1 MPLHQ
6 KLLTALLI
14 LLTGM
19 LLGVL
24 LMTMRGSWI
33 PPERVQ
39 VRYTDITRSSES
51 SESVSRD
58 MDSEMRI
65 FNPSHVFSDIAR
77 RVIPAVVYIE
87 TEIAM
92 QQAVPDD
99 EDHRFENQFWDRF
112 LPRRRAQSIGS
123 GVLISNDGHILT
135 NHHVIEGAG
144 KQILVLTHDR
154 KQYKARVVGSDPSTD
169 LAVIKIETSNT
180 QPIVIGNSDNV
191 NVGDWVMAVGNPFRL
206 RSTVTAG
213 IVSAIGRDVDII
225 MDRMRIESFIQT
237 DAAIN
242 RGNSGGALVNTMGE
256 LIGINT
262 AIASESGSYQGYGFA
277 VPVNMAMKIGQDMI
291 EYGTVQRAFLGVEI
305 SSVDYDQARRFGLS
319 RVSGVEV
326 RNIVPQG
333 SGDLGGL
340 KRGDVILS
348 VNEYPVDAANRLQER
363 IALMRPGDEVV
374 LDVWRN
380 KNEITLSFPL
390 FGLDD
395 DAIREW
401 ADATV
406 PQPPERMEFDDDSE
420 TGVPQKSFDD
430 GFTLAELAV
439 LEDLPRYELVVIRV
453 QAGSAAE
460 QAGLQPEDIVTHLEN
475 EPVESI
481 GEFAAEWDKRK
492 NHEKITVRVQRNT
505 GTESLIIQRLQ

>member
-6 KLLTALLI
+6 KLLTGFLI
-14 LLTGM
+14 LLSGM

-24 LMTMRGSWI
+24 LMILRGSWI
-33 PPERVQ
+33 PPERVE
-39 VRYTDITRSSES
+39 VRYTEVLRSTDSSATGIDSDIHTFS
-51 SESVSRD
+51 
-58 MDSEMRI
+58 
-65 FNPSHVFSDIAR
+65 PSLVFSGIAQ
-77 RVIPAVVYIE
+77 RVIPSVVYIE
-87 TEIAM
+87 TEISK
-92 QQAVPDD
+92 QQAAPDD
-99 EDHRFENQFWDRF
+99 DNHRFENQFWDRF

-123 GVLISNDGHILT
+123 GVLISRDGYILT

-144 KQILVLTHDR
+144 KHILVLTHDR
-154 KQYKARVVGSDPSTD
+154 KQHSATVVGADPSTD
-169 LAVIKIETSNT
+169 LAVIKIETSDA
-180 QPIVIGNSDNV
+180 QPIIIGNSDNV

-262 AIASESGSYQGYGFA
+262 AIASESGTYQGYGFA

-291 EYGTVQRAFLGVEI
+291 EHGSVQRAFLGVEI
-305 SSVDYDQARRFGLS
+305 SSVDYDQARRHGLN

-340 KRGDVILS
+340 KRGDVILR
-348 VNEYPVDAANRLQER
+348 VNDYPVDAANRLQER
-363 IALMRPGDEVV
+363 IALMRPGEEVT

-380 KNEITLSFPL
+380 NDEITLRFPL
-390 FGLDD
+390 LGLDD

-401 ADATV
+401 AGTV
-406 PQPPERMEFDDDSE
+406 VPEPPERMEFDE
-420 TGVPQKSFDD
+420 NQEQGVPQKTYDA

-439 LEDLPRYELVVIRV
+439 LENSMRNELVVIGV
-453 QAGSAAE
+453 QSGSAADR
-460 QAGLQPEDIVTHLEN
+460 AGLQAEDVITQLDDTSVVSLNDFSDEWQKSKGRDEITIEIKRNANAVTIV
-475 EPVESI
+475 
-481 GEFAAEWDKRK
+481 
-492 NHEKITVRVQRNT
+492 
-505 GTESLIIQRLQ
+505 IQRTE

>member
-1 MPLHQ
+1 MQLHQ
-6 KLLTALLI
+6 KILTGLLI

-19 LLGVL
+19 LMGVL
-24 LMTMRGSWI
+24 LMTLRSSWM
-33 PPERVQ
+33 PPERVE
-39 VRYTDITRSSES
+39 VRYTDVMRNSETV
-51 SESVSRD
+51 VSDTTGFTPDRH
-58 MDSEMRI
+58 M
-65 FNPSHVFSDIAR
+65 FNPSHVFSNIAQQ
-77 RVIPAVVYIE
+77 VVPSVVYIE
-87 TEIAM
+87 TEIPV

-99 EDHRFENQFWDRF
+99 ENHRFENQFWDRF

-123 GVLISNDGHILT
+123 GVLISRDGYILT

-154 KQYKARVVGSDPSTD
+154 RQYKAKVIGTDPSTD
-169 LAVIKIETSNT
+169 LAVIKIETSEA
-180 QPIVIGNSDNV
+180 QPIVIGNSDRV

-262 AIASESGSYQGYGFA
+262 AIASESGTYQGYGFA

-291 EYGTVQRAFLGVEI
+291 EFGKVQRAFLGVEI
-305 SSVDYDQARRFGLS
+305 TSIDFEQARRYGMS
-319 RVSGVEV
+319 SVSGVEV

-333 SGDLGGL
+333 SGDRGGL
-340 KRGDVILS
+340 KRGDVILR
-348 VNEYPVDAANRLQER
+348 VNDYPVDAANRLQER
-363 IALMRPGDEVV
+363 IALLRPGEEVT

-380 KNEITLSFPL
+380 NDEVQLRFSLS
-390 FGLDD
+390 GLDD
-395 DAIREW
+395 NAIREW
-401 ADATV
+401 ADAAVTD
-406 PQPPERMEFDDDSE
+406 PPERMEFDDNQQE
-420 TGVPQKSFDD
+420 GVPQESFND

-439 LEDLPRYELVVIRV
+439 LEDYPRNELVVIRV
-453 QAGSAAE
+453 QPGSVADR
-460 QAGLQPEDIVTHLEN
+460 AGLQTEDVITHMDNRE
-475 EPVESI
+475 VESLKS
-481 GEFAAEWDKRK
+481 FTDEWDIRKRA
-492 NHEKITVRVQRNT
+492 NEITIRVKRSTGSQTLLLQRN
-505 GTESLIIQRLQ
+505 